1 MFKKLTYTFIV
12 SFLALNSFAQNNS
25 GEIHGDFDL
34 NMQSYQEDELIG
46 ANAADE
52 IILNNAYLNINYTK
66 GDFAAGLR
74 YESYLNALMDFDDDY
89 KGNGIPFRYAN
100 YTIDGLEVTVGN
112 YYEQVGSGL
121 IFRSYENKGLGADN
135 AMDGIRL
142 KYSAIKGIYL
152 KSFIGK
158 SRTYFSYAE
167 GIIRGAD
174 AEININEA
182 LNLES
187 KTRIIIGQ
195 GLVSRFQ
202 ADINPKF
209 KLPQNVAAYSSRLN
223 IINGGWNYSGE
234 YAIKL
239 NDPVGSLTTEGN
251 NYANGNALMSSLTYS
266 KRGFGIIAEMHR
278 VDHMEFRSERAG
290 EKQYIINYI
299 PTLTKQHTYTLLAL
313 YPSATQ
319 TEGEFGTQIDVFYK
333 IKKGSLLGG
342 KYGTKII
349 FNFSRINAL
358 NGGSSY
364 LNDNREHNPMFIS
377 VKGEELYY
385 KDINIEVYK
394 KINKK
399 IRATGVIAKQ
409 SYNKDVLE
417 GKTPG
422 TYGIVEST
430 IAIADIS
437 YKIKKG
443 HTVRIELQ
451 ELLAD
456 GGEGSWSMGLAE
468 YTISPHWFFA
478 VQDMYNWG
486 NHIVSKQLHYVNINL
501 GYLKGANRI
510 EIGYGKKRAGIF
522 CVGGVCKEVP
532 SSNGFS
538 LAISSSF

>member
-1 MFKKLTYTFIV
+1 MIKKISLTLTTACLTIIC
-12 SFLALNSFAQNNS
+12 FAQDNS
-25 GEIHGDFDL
+25 GEFHGDFDL

-46 ANAADE
+46 AKAADE

-66 GDFAAGLR
+66 GDFSAGLR
-74 YESYLNALMDFDDDY
+74 YESYLNALLDFDDEY
-89 KGNGIPFRYAN
+89 KGNGIMFRYAT
-100 YTIDGLEVTVGN
+100 YTIDGLEVTAGN
-112 YYEQVGSGL
+112 YYEQIGSGL
-121 IFRSYENKGLGADN
+121 IFRSYENKGLGQDN
-135 AMDGIRL
+135 AMDGVRL
-142 KYSAIKGIYL
+142 KYRPLKGVYL
-152 KSFIGK
+152 KGFIGK
-158 SRTYFSYAE
+158 SRTYFTYSD

-174 AEININEA
+174 AEINVNEA

-187 KTRIIIGQ
+187 KTRIIVGQ
-195 GLVSRFQ
+195 GFVSRFQ
-202 ADINPKF
+202 PDINPKF

-234 YAIKL
+234 YTIKL
-239 NDPVGSLTTEGN
+239 NDPIGSLTAEGN
-251 NYANGNALMSSLTYS
+251 NYANGNALISSLTYS
-266 KRGFGIIAEMHR
+266 QRGFGIVAEMHR
-278 VDHMEFRSERAG
+278 VDHMEFRSERAQ

-313 YPSATQ
+313 YPCATQ
-319 TEGEFGTQIDVFYK
+319 PEGEFGTQVDVFYK

-342 KYGTKII
+342 KYGTKIS

-358 NGGSSY
+358 NGGNSF
-364 LNDNREHNPMFIS
+364 LNDNSEHTPMFIS
-377 VKGEELYY
+377 IKGEELYFR
-385 KDINIEVYK
+385 DLNLEIYK

-399 IRATGVIAKQ
+399 IKATGILAKQ

-417 GKTPG
+417 GKT
-422 TYGIVEST
+422 TYGTVEST

-443 HTVRIELQ
+443 HTIRIELQ

-456 GGEGSWSMGLAE
+456 GGDGSWSMGLVE
-468 YTISPHWFFA
+468 YTVSPHWFFA

-486 NHIVSKQLHYVNINL
+486 NHDLEKQLHYVNIDCGFL
-501 GYLKGANRI
+501 SGSNRFA
-510 EIGYGKKRAGIF
+510 IGYGKKRAGIF

-538 LAISSSF
+538 LTISSSF

>member
-1 MFKKLTYTFIV
+1 MMRKISLTLSAACLTIIC
-12 SFLALNSFAQNNS
+12 FAQDNS
-25 GEIHGDFDL
+25 GEFHGDFDL

-46 ANAADE
+46 AKAADE

-66 GDFAAGLR
+66 GDFSAGLR
-74 YESYLNALMDFDDDY
+74 YESYLNALLDFDDEY
-89 KGNGIPFRYAN
+89 KGNGIMFRYAT
-100 YTIDGLEVTVGN
+100 YTIDGLEVTAGN
-112 YYEQVGSGL
+112 YYEQIGSGL
-121 IFRSYENKGLGADN
+121 IFRSYENKGLGQDN
-135 AMDGIRL
+135 AMDGVRL
-142 KYSAIKGIYL
+142 KYRPLKGVYL
-152 KSFIGK
+152 KGFIGK
-158 SRTYFSYAE
+158 SRTYFTYSD

-174 AEININEA
+174 AEINVNEA

-187 KTRIIIGQ
+187 KTRIIVGQ
-195 GLVSRFQ
+195 GFVSRFQ
-202 ADINPKF
+202 PDINPKF
-209 KLPQNVAAYSSRLN
+209 KLPQNVAAYSTRLN

-239 NDPVGSLTTEGN
+239 NDPIGSLTAEGN

-266 KRGFGIIAEMHR
+266 QRGFGIVAEMHR
-278 VDHMEFRSERAG
+278 VDHMEFRSERAQ

-313 YPSATQ
+313 NPCATQ
-319 TEGEFGTQIDVFYK
+319 PEGEFGTQVDVFYK
-333 IKKGSLLGG
+333 MKKGSLLGG
-342 KYGTKII
+342 KYGTKIS

-358 NGGSSY
+358 NGGNSF
-364 LNDNREHNPMFIS
+364 LNDNSEHTPMFIS
-377 VKGEELYY
+377 IKGEELYFR
-385 KDINIEVYK
+385 DLNLEIYK

-399 IRATGVIAKQ
+399 IKATGILAKQ

-417 GKTPG
+417 GKT
-422 TYGIVEST
+422 TYGTVEST

-443 HTVRIELQ
+443 HTIRIELQ

-456 GGEGSWSMGLAE
+456 GGDGSWSMGLVE
-468 YTISPHWFFA
+468 YTVSPHWFFA

-486 NHIVSKQLHYVNINL
+486 NHDLEKQLHYVNINCGFL
-501 GYLKGANRI
+501 SGSNRFA
-510 EIGYGKKRAGIF
+510 IGYGKKRAGIF

-538 LAISSSF
+538 LTISSSF